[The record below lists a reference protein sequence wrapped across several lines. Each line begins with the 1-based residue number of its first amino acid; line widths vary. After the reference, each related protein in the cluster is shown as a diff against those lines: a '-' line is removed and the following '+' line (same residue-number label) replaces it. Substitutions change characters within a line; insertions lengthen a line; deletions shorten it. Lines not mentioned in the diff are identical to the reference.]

1 MEEIQW
7 KIKLKLNM
15 IALVL
20 ATAGTLCFPQI
31 LNLKENSLGF
41 TNSIFSVF
49 VWILCFYAVKI
60 SLETIDL
67 QDKRAWLI
75 AVILSF
81 LFTAA
86 MLFGVRLDSVENV
99 NFKDISLWVSLPVL
113 TCLFTVLVRK
123 FWNFLG
129 GMEEKRAVL
138 MAQNLT
144 VQTPQMKERTA
155 NLLTFLF
162 LLLCWL
168 PVLLAVYP
176 GFFVYDAQDEYLQV
190 AYRTFSTHHPLVHV
204 LLLGGIICAVHK
216 VTDSYNLGIACY
228 TVFQMILVSGGFTFL
243 LSYLR
248 KKKVSK
254 TLRFISMLYFG
265 LFPVIVMFTLCSA
278 KDALFSTAL
287 LLLLICLLE
296 MNLNSDSFFTSKGWL
311 LLIGASATGMML
323 LRNNG
328 LYAFVFLI
336 PFLAFYQKKYR
347 KRVLIWAAISIAGC
361 LLINGGLRVAFQADD
376 SENQEILTVPI
387 QQLARTYKYEPEVF
401 SEEDVK
407 TLHEILPEEALVM
420 YNARLSDPVKYR
432 FRNDAFAAD
441 KSKYIKLWA
450 KIGLKKPLSYI
461 NAWLMTSY
469 GFWYP
474 DTVIN
479 VYAGNSV
486 FTFTYKDSSYFG
498 YEVELPGERDSKIPW
513 LDEVYRRLSLEIEQE
528 KVPIVSM
535 LFSPGGLF
543 WLFAFVFSYML
554 YRKNYHILM
563 PCIMVLAVWLTVILG
578 PTYLPRYVLIFW
590 FGLPLFAAVLLEEER
605 FGMRIFPAGE
615 N

>member
-190 AYRTFSTHHPLVHV
+190 ASRTFSTHHPLVHV

-296 MNLNSDSFFTSKGWL
+296 MNLDSDGFFTSKGWL

-605 FGMRIFPAGE
+605 FRTCLTGQ
-615 N
+615 